1 MRKEVMKIPVGVL
14 ALCVGL
20 FSARVASA
28 DENKPPAATELLN
41 TRNSMWQCRMVR
53 ATSEFLTASGKVER
67 VMYAITKKGHN
78 WNAKKVLE
86 KGEYKVVPLKDYR
99 LPETTDPNWMQPEFD
114 DSEWR
119 RRPGATGTGGDP
131 GWKLMLMR
139 GRFEVDDPAQCK
151 DLRLSAT
158 YRGGLVVYLNGKEVA
173 RRHLPAGPLDMYAL
187 AEPYPSAMYL
197 DKDGRLRRQPGRDAR
212 NAKPLTDFNRTIKD
226 VAIPATAL
234 RKGVNVLAVAAHRA
248 PTDEALLLRADSGK
262 RHITR
267 HGPDV
272 GWSTVGIMGVS
283 LKAAANAAAKP
294 EPRAPSEGLALWN
307 VSEAQNVFRAERG
320 PGLAPLRPVRMA
332 APRGGAGTG
341 QIVAGAPTVL
351 KEISVRVTD
360 LNGPA
365 KLPASNV
372 QVRYALPDG
381 YVPHPGDQ
389 SRGPTSYDTLA
400 EAPPATIAVHD
411 ATGLA
416 IQPFWITVHVPRDAK
431 PGEYTGT
438 LTVSATDQQPVEVPL
453 RLLVAEWTLPPLDE
467 YATHNDF
474 VQSPESV
481 ALRYGVELWSDAH
494 FALLDKTFQLLAP
507 LGDKTLYITAVRR
520 THWGNE
526 HAMVRWT
533 RGEDGDLEPDLSIVE
548 KYIDTARKHM
558 GRIPSVI
565 LYAWEPPYSMGH
577 AGNPGAVSRTHD
589 RPILLTLKSKRG
601 GGRLREI
608 VGPAWGSPESGQLWS
623 KLGTGMNALLE
634 KRGMQGS
641 LLFGLLGDHRPTKRA
656 MDDIS
661 TAAPATLWAC
671 HSHFYATEHM
681 GYKVG
686 MCASVWGI
694 GCSPRTP
701 EHGESGYGW
710 KSDFRLMPASRS
722 LKTERT
728 PVAGVRAYIE
738 NWLGAASGNAQLNGC
753 KGLGRAGADFWPVFK
768 DSRGNYRGV
777 LAARYP
783 ESAWGQLSLHNCTMS
798 LLTPG
803 KDGPL
808 STVRAESIRAVVQEM
823 EARVAIERALVDKD
837 LRARIGDDLANR
849 CRKAIDNRIRAAY
862 YGGDFFVGS
871 SYRERAE
878 ELYAL
883 AHQVAVGVGD

>member
-248 PTDEALLLRADSGK
+248 PTDEAPPATIAVHDATGLAIQPFW
-262 RHITR
+262 ITVHVPR
-267 HGPDV
+267 D
-272 GWSTVGIMGVS
+272 
-283 LKAAANAAAKP
+283 AKP

-400 EAPPATIAVHD
+400 ERRRPPRSRST
-411 ATGLA
+411 T
-416 IQPFWITVHVPRDAK
+416 R
-431 PGEYTGT
+431 
-438 LTVSATDQQPVEVPL
+438 PVW
-453 RLLVAEWTLPPLDE
+453 R
-467 YATHNDF
+467 
-474 VQSPESV
+474 S
-481 ALRYGVELWSDAH
+481 
-494 FALLDKTFQLLAP
+494 
-507 LGDKTLYITAVRR
+507 
-520 THWGNE
+520 
-526 HAMVRWT
+526 
-533 RGEDGDLEPDLSIVE
+533 
-548 KYIDTARKHM
+548 
-558 GRIPSVI
+558 
-565 LYAWEPPYSMGH
+565 
-577 AGNPGAVSRTHD
+577 SRF
-589 RPILLTLKSKRG
+589 
-601 GGRLREI
+601 
-608 VGPAWGSPESGQLWS
+608 GSPYTS
-623 KLGTGMNALLE
+623 
-634 KRGMQGS
+634 
-641 LLFGLLGDHRPTKRA
+641 RA
-656 MDDIS
+656 
-661 TAAPATLWAC
+661 TPNPANTRAP
-671 HSHFYATEHM
+671 
-681 GYKVG
+681 
-686 MCASVWGI
+686 
-694 GCSPRTP
+694 
-701 EHGESGYGW
+701 
-710 KSDFRLMPASRS
+710 
-722 LKTERT
+722 
-728 PVAGVRAYIE
+728 
-738 NWLGAASGNAQLNGC
+738 
-753 KGLGRAGADFWPVFK
+753 
-768 DSRGNYRGV
+768 
-777 LAARYP
+777 
-783 ESAWGQLSLHNCTMS
+783 
-798 LLTPG
+798 
-803 KDGPL
+803 
-808 STVRAESIRAVVQEM
+808 
-823 EARVAIERALVDKD
+823 
-837 LRARIGDDLANR
+837 
-849 CRKAIDNRIRAAY
+849 
-862 YGGDFFVGS
+862 
-871 SYRERAE
+871 
-878 ELYAL
+878 
-883 AHQVAVGVGD
+883 